1 MPFVHGKSTA
11 VILGGTDVSS
21 FLNSVDQTI
30 TRDVS
35 ESSTFGAQAKSY
47 VKGQKDGTIS
57 LNGYWDGASGAI
69 DSVMASALGN
79 EVLGYGSELLTPSGD
94 NVAAYTGLAQNI
106 SNAATPLPG
115 FAASVE
121 FIDNSLDRTAA
132 KTVTTTAGTR
142 YIIEVFIQMNDSS
155 VPVFGGIAA
164 GVDVRLNL
172 EGTVVSTTTNVSL
185 QLISGALYKASLSY
199 VATGVVGTLLRVAKS
214 TLNSAKGFRIAGLS
228 IRAVATV
235 QQTRQVDTYGP
246 ELLTAGELLTDY
258 PTRQNVSQ
266 SATPITG
273 FSASID
279 YGDNTLT
286 RYAYKSNWTPTLG
299 LTYLFSSFVQMGDN
313 SIPVPGTQSQV
324 LDDFVV
330 VLGNNV
336 VSNRNNTAVEFVG
349 ANIYKT
355 SLRWYANSVGVNQGI
370 LKNTT
375 NSAKPFK
382 ISGYS
387 VRQVTSVTV
396 PTAPPLSICE
406 SGTSTA
412 GLRALV
418 VQANDTSYQVTGTT
432 GDTVAVSAEFQVDG
446 SFGSG
451 AFRGVVLAPLATYS
465 TGTNTT
471 AVDNGST
478 TFGGLVANFHVLSNT
493 EWVTM
498 KIQHSSDNSI
508 WVDLLTS
515 TSFSQVSS
523 EHLVTPNVVYRYL
536 RVNITAS
543 GSTTPRIIV
552 TAARK

>member
-1 MPFVHGKSTA
+1 MPFVHGKSTS

-47 VKGQKDGTIS
+47 VKGHKDGTIS
-57 LNGYWDGASGAI
+57 LSGYWDGASGAI

-79 EVLGYGSELLTPSGD
+79 EVLGYGAELLPAGDAVGNYTVSG
-94 NVAAYTGLAQNI
+94 VTAAV
-106 SNAATPLPG
+106 TPLPG
-115 FAASVE
+115 FTASIYFV
-121 FIDNSLDRTAA
+121 DNLVTRTAF
-132 KTVTTTAGTR
+132 KSVSVIQGTR
-142 YIIEVFIQMNDSS
+142 YVFQFYIQLDSGAL
-155 VPVFGGIAA
+155 PIAGTTADA
-164 GVDVRLNL
+164 GADFRINI
-172 EGTVVSTTTNVSL
+172 GTNVTTAQTL
-185 QLISGALYKASLSY
+185 TTFQLISGSLYLASF
-199 VATGVVGTLLRVAKS
+199 VFTANATAATEAQIAKFTGQS
-214 TLNSAKGFRIAGLS
+214 SRAFRIAGLS
-228 IRAVATV
+228 LRAVATV

-258 PTRQNVSQ
+258 PNRSNVSQ
-266 SATPITG
+266 AVTPIAGFTNSVYFQDNSTTRFAYKYFTPVSG
-273 FSASID
+273 QLYQFSAI
-279 YGDNTLT
+279 
-286 RYAYKSNWTPTLG
+286 
-299 LTYLFSSFVQMGDN
+299 VQMEDG
-313 SIPVPGTQSQV
+313 SIPVIGPSTI
-324 LDDFVV
+324 
-330 VLGNNV
+330 
-336 VSNRNNTAVEFVG
+336 SNRDFLIALRGTGGSAYGYLTERIG
-349 ANIYKT
+349 ANIYRVSALDSQPT
-355 SLRWYANSVGVNQGI
+355 TNINFGI
-370 LKNTT
+370 QKNTLY
-375 NSAKPFK
+375 SAKPFK
-382 ISGYS
+382 VSGYS
-387 VRQVTSVTV
+387 LRQVTYVTV

-418 VQANDTSYQVTGTT
+418 VQAHDTSYQVTGTT
-432 GDTVAVSAEFQVDG
+432 GDTVAVSCEFQVDG

-478 TFGGLVANFHVLSNT
+478 TFGGLVANFHVLSNA

-498 KIQHSSDNSI
+498 KIQHSTDNST

-515 TSFSQVSS
+515 TSFSQNSS
-523 EHLVTPNVVYRYL
+523 EHLVTPNVIYRYL

-543 GSTTPRIIV
+543 GSTTPRLIV